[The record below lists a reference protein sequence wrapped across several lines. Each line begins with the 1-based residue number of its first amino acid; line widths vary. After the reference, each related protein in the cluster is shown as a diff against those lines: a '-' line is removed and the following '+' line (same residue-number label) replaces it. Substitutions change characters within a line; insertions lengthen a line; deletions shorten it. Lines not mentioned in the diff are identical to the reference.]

1 MTDKNYFQKLT
12 DQLNQ
17 WNDEIGKL
25 KIKVDK
31 AGAESKIALLN
42 QIDELSAIT
51 KSAQDKLK
59 QLQETGEQAWDKMK
73 TRFENGW
80 EEFKDAFSKASEKN
94 K

>member
-25 KIKVDK
+25 KIKVGK

-59 QLQETGEQAWDKMK
+59 QLQETGEQAWDSVKAG
-73 TRFENGW
+73 FENNW

>member
-25 KIKVDK
+25 KIKVGK

-51 KSAQDKLK
+51 KSAQDMLK
-59 QLQETGEQAWDKMK
+59 QYPETGEQAWDKMK

-80 EEFKDAFSKASEKN
+80 MEFKDAFSKASEKN

>member
-25 KIKVDK
+25 KIKVGK
-31 AGAESKIALLN
+31 ARAGSKIALLN

-59 QLQETGEQAWDKMK
+59 QYRETGEHAWDNMK
-73 TRFENGW
+73 TGFENSW
-80 EEFKDAFSKASEKN
+80 MEFKDAFSKASEKN